1 MSGSIYTM
9 TIIDDILGPFSLSN
23 IFGDLG
29 LPSMSTIIHDG
40 EMLLLIAVG
49 GLIVF
54 KLGGLILEEAF

>member
-1 MSGSIYTM
+1 M
-9 TIIDDILGPFSLSN
+9 TFIDDILGSFSISN

-29 LPSMSTIIHDG
+29 LPSMPTIIQDG

-54 KLGGLILEEAF
+54 IDKLGGLILEEAVE

>member
-1 MSGSIYTM
+1 M